1 MSKNQ
6 DAQFEKALSVL
17 DEVSLLV
24 EVQGEPYK
32 IRNFRFLEG
41 LKVVNILK
49 QHPNAIPF
57 DLFGMDENTQTDE
70 MIKVVMEAIAQAGDV
85 IAEILK
91 LHLKKDDQWMEQ
103 LEFDEVV
110 KLTLAVV
117 KANVDFFQETL
128 LPLIPTSIKE
138 NFSEE
143 RAN

>member
-6 DAQFEKALSVL
+6 DAQFEKAMSVL

-24 EVQGEPYK
+24 EVQGEAFK
-32 IRNFRFLEG
+32 IRNFRFLES
-41 LKVVNILK
+41 LKVINILK

-57 DLFGMDENTQTDE
+57 DLFNMNENTQTDE
-70 MIKVVMEAIAQAGDV
+70 MIKVIMESIAQAGDV
-85 IAEILK
+85 IAQILQ
-91 LHLKKDDQWMEQ
+91 LHLKKDDAWMEQ

-117 KANVDFFQETL
+117 KANTDFFQETL

-138 NFSEE
+138 NFSDEK
-143 RAN
+143 AS

>member
-24 EVQGEPYK
+24 EVQGEAFK
-32 IRNFRFLEG
+32 ISNFKFLEG
-41 LKVVNILK
+41 LKVIKILK
-49 QHPNAIPF
+49 DHPNAIPF
-57 DLFGMDENTQTDE
+57 DLFDMDENTQVDG
-70 MIKVVMEAIAQAGDV
+70 MLKIIMEAIAESGDV
-85 IAEILK
+85 IAQILQM
-91 LHLKKDDQWMEQ
+91 HLKKDDAWMER

-117 KANVDFFQETL
+117 KANSDFFVKTL

-138 NFSEE
+138 SFSEE
-143 RAN
+143 KAN